1 MTTTPLEILLVEDD
15 AAYAALVTQLLERLG
30 AARVTHRSR
39 LRDGLAAI
47 DARRFDVL
55 LLDLS
60 LPDGWGLD
68 LLAAV
73 RERAPD
79 LPVVVLTGRDDDEL
93 AISAV
98 QRGAQDY
105 LLKSQ
110 VDSGSA
116 LLPRALRYAIER
128 HRFLAEQKELEQR
141 LRAAQAATE
150 EQVRQRTAELTNK
163 VMALE
168 QRERWMRRLNEM
180 SEWLQSCQT
189 FEEAFRVIARS
200 AELMFAAGGDES
212 PEGAAYRAETGLLA
226 MARGDD
232 STLEVVAA
240 WGAAPPA
247 LVFAADQCWACRRG
261 RLHRS
266 GEMGGLTCAHK
277 APGTT
282 HSLCVPLLGPGGTM
296 GVLHLA
302 TASPAMN
309 ESSLA
314 RNLAPMAAAL
324 AVQAALALSN
334 LQLRGKLE
342 RQALR
347 DPLTG
352 LYNRRYME
360 ESLERELR
368 RAQRT
373 GRGAGL
379 LMLDIDYFKN
389 FNDRHGHGAGDAL
402 LQAIGRFLE
411 HHTRGADLACRYGG
425 EEFLV
430 LLPDTDA
437 ETLRQRAEEIRA
449 GVERIRIEHD
459 GIALEGVSLSVG
471 VAAFPGAG
479 GTAAQL
485 LRVADQ
491 ALYAAKAAG
500 RNQVKFALSAA

>member
-1 MTTTPLEILLVEDD
+1 
-15 AAYAALVTQLLERLG
+15 
-30 AARVTHRSR
+30 
-39 LRDGLAAI
+39 
-47 DARRFDVL
+47 
-55 LLDLS
+55 
-60 LPDGWGLD
+60 
-68 LLAAV
+68 
-73 RERAPD
+73 
-79 LPVVVLTGRDDDEL
+79 
-93 AISAV
+93 
-98 QRGAQDY
+98 
-105 LLKSQ
+105 
-110 VDSGSA
+110 
-116 LLPRALRYAIER
+116 
-128 HRFLAEQKELEQR
+128 
-141 LRAAQAATE
+141 
-150 EQVRQRTAELTNK
+150 
-163 VMALE
+163 
-168 QRERWMRRLNEM
+168 
-180 SEWLQSCQT
+180 
-189 FEEAFRVIARS
+189 
-200 AELMFAAGGDES
+200 
-212 PEGAAYRAETGLLA
+212 
-226 MARGDD
+226 
-232 STLEVVAA
+232 
-240 WGAAPPA
+240 
-247 LVFAADQCWACRRG
+247 
-261 RLHRS
+261 
-266 GEMGGLTCAHK
+266 
-277 APGTT
+277 
-282 HSLCVPLLGPGGTM
+282 
-296 GVLHLA
+296 
-302 TASPAMN
+302 MN